1 MLLYGKMKEVFS
13 VFGKERKLRRYLIG
27 AFLIVLLSGGTA
39 YGEESGAV
47 EEKLYNFDDM
57 LIDGAFRDPQGMFE
71 RARAE
76 AKFEGVLRLERS
88 YMQRLEENAQ
98 ETSMRP

>member
-1 MLLYGKMKEVFS
+1 MKFRHFVTIVIVS
-13 VFGKERKLRRYLIG
+13 VSLFPLPCLGQ
-27 AFLIVLLSGGTA
+27 
-39 YGEESGAV
+39 ESEAQV

-76 AKFEGVLRLERS
+76 AEFEGVLNLERS
-88 YMQRLEENAQ
+88 FMPRLEDSAQ
-98 ETSMRP
+98 ELSMRP

>member
-1 MLLYGKMKEVFS
+1 MMS
-13 VFGKERKLRRYLIG
+13 
-27 AFLIVLLSGGTA
+27 GTA
-39 YGEESGAV
+39 YGEDGGAV

-88 YMQRLEENAQ
+88 YMQRLEEDAQ
-98 ETSMRP
+98 ESSMRP

>member
-1 MLLYGKMKEVFS
+1 MKFSLVF
-13 VFGKERKLRRYLIG
+13 I
-27 AFLIVLLSGGTA
+27 AVLLGLCIFASESMA
-39 YGEESGAV
+39 QESGSQV

-76 AKFEGVLRLERS
+76 AQFEGVLNLERS
-88 YMQRLEENAQ
+88 FMPGLEENAQ
-98 ETSMRP
+98 EPSMRP

>member
-1 MLLYGKMKEVFS
+1 MKFSS
-13 VFGKERKLRRYLIG
+13 VFITVLMGLC
-27 AFLIVLLSGGTA
+27 AFASETFAQDSGGQ
-39 YGEESGAV
+39 V

-76 AKFEGVLRLERS
+76 AQFEGVLNLERS
-88 YMQRLEENAQ
+88 FMSGLEENAQ
-98 ETSMRP
+98 EPSMRP

>member
-1 MLLYGKMKEVFS
+1 MSCMDRGIMRLFS
-13 VFGKERKLRRYLIG
+13 VLAGLI
-27 AFLIVLLSGGTA
+27 FLAMPILA
-39 YGEESGAV
+39 YADDTV

-71 RARAE
+71 RARSEAE
-76 AKFEGVLRLERS
+76 FEGALKLERS
-88 YMQRLEENAQ
+88 FMEDIQEDTL

>member
-1 MLLYGKMKEVFS
+1 MNI
-13 VFGKERKLRRYLIG
+13 RRIT
-27 AFLIVLLSGGTA
+27 AIFLSIVINVIVVPCIALGQDSPAPQTT
-39 YGEESGAV
+39 V

-76 AKFEGVLRLERS
+76 ARFESVLKLERS
-88 YMQRLEENAQ
+88 FEDRMESSAQ

>member
-1 MLLYGKMKEVFS
+1 MNIRWITAIFLS
-13 VFGKERKLRRYLIG
+13 V
-27 AFLIVLLSGGTA
+27 AVIVTVAPGLVLAQDNTQSQT
-39 YGEESGAV
+39 V

-76 AKFEGVLRLERS
+76 ARFESVLNLERS
-88 YMQRLEENAQ
+88 FVDRMESSAQ

>member
-1 MLLYGKMKEVFS
+1 MKLSS
-13 VFGKERKLRRYLIG
+13 VFIAVSFGLC
-27 AFLIVLLSGGTA
+27 AFASEGMAQDSGGQ
-39 YGEESGAV
+39 V

-76 AKFEGVLRLERS
+76 AQFEGVLNLERS
-88 YMQRLEENAQ
+88 FMSGLEENAQ
-98 ETSMRP
+98 EPSMRP

>member
-1 MLLYGKMKEVFS
+1 MK
-13 VFGKERKLRRYLIG
+13 RRLAWMTLIMMM
-27 AFLIVLLSGGTA
+27 LSGVEVSA
-39 YGEESGAV
+39 QEP

-76 AKFEGVLRLERS
+76 AEFEGVLKMARS
-88 YMQRLEENAQ
+88 FIDKSEENAQ
-98 ETSMRP
+98 ESAMRP

>member
-1 MLLYGKMKEVFS
+1 M
-13 VFGKERKLRRYLIG
+13 I
-27 AFLIVLLSGGTA
+27 IVLLVAASCAVSDRARCEDG
-39 YGEESGAV
+39 GAV

-76 AKFEGVLRLERS
+76 AKFESVLRLERS

-98 ETSMRP
+98 ESSMRP

>member
-1 MLLYGKMKEVFS
+1 MKQY
-13 VFGKERKLRRYLIG
+13 LRG
-27 AFLIVLLSGGTA
+27 AFLIAFVMMSGTA
-39 YGEESGAV
+39 YGEDGGAV

-88 YMQRLEENAQ
+88 YMQRLEEDAQ
-98 ETSMRP
+98 ESSMRP

>member
-1 MLLYGKMKEVFS
+1 MFLCVPPRTEEVMALKLIRFITILLLAILPSTVY
-13 VFGKERKLRRYLIG
+13 
-27 AFLIVLLSGGTA
+27 AD
-39 YGEESGAV
+39 GEV

-71 RARAE
+71 RARSEAE
-76 AKFEGVLRLERS
+76 FEGALKLERS
-88 YMQRLEENAQ
+88 FMDGVQEDTL

>member
-1 MLLYGKMKEVFS
+1 MKFS
-13 VFGKERKLRRYLIG
+13 SVSFTVILALC
-27 AFLIVLLSGGTA
+27 AFMS
-39 YGEESGAV
+39 ESHAQDAGNQV

-76 AKFEGVLRLERS
+76 AQFEGVLNLERS
-88 YMQRLEENAQ
+88 FMPGLEDNAQ
-98 ETSMRP
+98 EPSMRP

>member
-1 MLLYGKMKEVFS
+1 MKQ
-13 VFGKERKLRRYLIG
+13 YLAG
-27 AFLIVLLSGGTA
+27 AFLIILVLLSGHA
-39 YGEESGAV
+39 YCEESGAV

-88 YMQRLEENAQ
+88 YMQRLEEDAQ
-98 ETSMRP
+98 ESSMRP

>member
-1 MLLYGKMKEVFS
+1 M
-13 VFGKERKLRRYLIG
+13 KLR
-27 AFLIVLLSGGTA
+27 LIVTIMLISLGLFPLPCMGQE
-39 YGEESGAV
+39 GNGQV

-76 AKFEGVLRLERS
+76 AEFEGVLKLERS
-88 YMQRLEENAQ
+88 FMPRVEDSAQ
-98 ETSMRP
+98 ELSMRP

>member
-1 MLLYGKMKEVFS
+1 MNWRFAAAL
-13 VFGKERKLRRYLIG
+13 FGIILIFIP
-27 AFLIVLLSGGTA
+27 ALSFGQDGTSTD
-39 YGEESGAV
+39 GSV

-76 AKFEGVLRLERS
+76 AKFESVLKLERS
-88 YMQRLEENAQ
+88 FVDRMESGAQ
-98 ETSMRP
+98 ETAMRP